1 MMKQLKIVFWILII
15 AFIALFV
22 YQNQSLFLAKQA
34 IRIDLQFASY
44 ELPDLPNVIIL
55 MACFL
60 IGLLISYFFSL
71 SERYRSKKI
80 IKNLNTTIVSLQ
92 QEISTLKSSLEF
104 PNDPGLEKKED
115 QAA

>member
-1 MMKQLKIVFWILII
+1 MMKQVKIVFWILII

-22 YQNQSLFLAKQA
+22 YQNQSLFLAKQT
-34 IRIDLQFASY
+34 IRLDLQFASY
-44 ELPDLPNVIIL
+44 EFPELSNVILL

-60 IGLLISYFFSL
+60 SGLLISYFFGL
-71 SERYRSKKI
+71 SGRYRSKKM

-92 QEISTLKSSLEF
+92 QKISTLKRSLEP
-104 PNDPGLEKKED
+104 PNDPGLEEKED

>member
-1 MMKQLKIVFWILII
+1 MKQVKIVYWMLII
-15 AFIALFV
+15 AFIGLLV
-22 YQNQSLFLAKQA
+22 YQNQPLFLAKQT

-55 MACFL
+55 MVCFL
-60 IGLLISYFFSL
+60 VGLLISYFFSL
-71 SERYRSKKI
+71 SERYSSKKM

-92 QEISTLKSSLEF
+92 QKISALKNSLES
-104 PNDPGLEKKED
+104 PNNPGLEEKED